1 MLVRGD
7 SAPHSMRGTVVHPY
21 SIAVLVVVVAGG
33 LTALLPAVAEGTPF
47 LFFFAAVMVSAWYG
61 GLGPSL
67 LTILLAA
74 VWSVA
79 FVLPAQAALHG
90 GTQAKMLRLSLFM
103 GVTLL
108 MSALHTRQRRATA
121 VEHLQREY
129 WQTTLTSIGDAVIV
143 TDARGNVT
151 AMNPDAQRLTGW
163 SLETAQGRALADVFV
178 IVNEETRQPVE
189 DPVRKVL
196 RTGTVAGLANHTVLI
211 TKEGREIP
219 IDDSAAPIRDA
230 SGQLQGIVLVFRDI
244 TARRQAEEASLRLAA
259 IVESSDDAI
268 LSKSLDGVVTS
279 WNVGAERLFGY
290 RAEEMIGQPILRL
303 LPEDRHEEEYAIL
316 ERLRRG
322 ERVDPFETV
331 RRAKDGRLLD
341 MSITVSPLRDARGR
355 IIGASKIARD
365 ITERKRAEEAL
376 RRAKEAAEA
385 ADRTK
390 SEFLSTMSH
399 ELRTPLHV
407 ILGYTDMLLDGA
419 VGDLPSQ
426 QMEIVRRIERNARVL
441 SDLIHMV
448 LDLNRLEVGGPPVDV
463 RSVQAAVLLSEV
475 QAELQGLCDQS
486 GLACTWRVAPGLPPF
501 HTDPGKLK
509 VVLKNLVSN
518 AVKFTEEGSITVA
531 AEERQGG
538 IEFSVTDTG
547 IGIPAEAQ
555 AYIFEPFRQGDGAT
569 ARAYGGSGLGLHIV
583 QRLLEI
589 LGGRIRVESV
599 VGHGSTFRVWLPMVY
614 TPRE

>member
-7 SAPHSMRGTVVHPY
+7 SAPHGMRGTVVHPY

-341 MSITVSPLRDARGR
+341 MSITVSPLRDAHGR

-426 QMEIVRRIERNARVL
+426 QMEIVRRIERNSRVL
-441 SDLIHMV
+441 FDLINMV
-448 LDLNRLEVGGPPVDV
+448 LDLNRLETGGLPVDV
-463 RSVQAAVLLSEV
+463 RSVQAAILFAEV

-486 GLACTWRVAPGLPPF
+486 GLACLWRVAPGLPPF

-555 AYIFEPFRQGDGAT
+555 AYIFEPFRQVDGAT
-569 ARAYGGSGLGLHIV
+569 ARASGGSGLGLHIV

-599 VGHGSTFRVWLPMVY
+599 VGHGSTFRVWLPMGY

>member
-1 MLVRGD
+1 
-7 SAPHSMRGTVVHPY
+7 
-21 SIAVLVVVVAGG
+21 
-33 LTALLPAVAEGTPF
+33 
-47 LFFFAAVMVSAWYG
+47 MVSAWYG

-303 LPEDRHEEEYAIL
+303 LPEDRHEEEHRE
-316 ERLRRG
+316 ERDESRHQEGHRFTSTKASCALPKRPRRTLRR
-322 ERVDPFETV
+322 
-331 RRAKDGRLLD
+331 
-341 MSITVSPLRDARGR
+341 
-355 IIGASKIARD
+355 
-365 ITERKRAEEAL
+365 
-376 RRAKEAAEA
+376 
-385 ADRTK
+385 
-390 SEFLSTMSH
+390 
-399 ELRTPLHV
+399 
-407 ILGYTDMLLDGA
+407 
-419 VGDLPSQ
+419 
-426 QMEIVRRIERNARVL
+426 
-441 SDLIHMV
+441 
-448 LDLNRLEVGGPPVDV
+448 
-463 RSVQAAVLLSEV
+463 
-475 QAELQGLCDQS
+475 
-486 GLACTWRVAPGLPPF
+486 
-501 HTDPGKLK
+501 
-509 VVLKNLVSN
+509 
-518 AVKFTEEGSITVA
+518 
-531 AEERQGG
+531 
-538 IEFSVTDTG
+538 
-547 IGIPAEAQ
+547 
-555 AYIFEPFRQGDGAT
+555 
-569 ARAYGGSGLGLHIV
+569 
-583 QRLLEI
+583 
-589 LGGRIRVESV
+589 
-599 VGHGSTFRVWLPMVY
+599 
-614 TPRE
+614 

>member
-7 SAPHSMRGTVVHPY
+7 SAPHGMRGTVVHPY

-448 LDLNRLEVGGPPVDV
+448 LDLNRLEAGGLPVDV

-555 AYIFEPFRQGDGAT
+555 AYIFEPFRQVDGAT
-569 ARAYGGSGLGLHIV
+569 ARASGGSGLGLHIV

-614 TPRE
+614 TPRG